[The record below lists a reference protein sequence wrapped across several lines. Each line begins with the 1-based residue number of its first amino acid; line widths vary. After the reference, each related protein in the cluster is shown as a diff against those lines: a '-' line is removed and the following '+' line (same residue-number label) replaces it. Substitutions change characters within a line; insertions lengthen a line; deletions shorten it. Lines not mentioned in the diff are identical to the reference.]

1 MGRIKGGTKMNR
13 IFWAI
18 VFIVLGL
25 WIWLSNL
32 GYLYFKRD
40 WPILLVI
47 IGIYMILTGVS
58 HTMKRKS
65 RKDVKKILKELEEG
79 KINADEAARKMRG

>member
-1 MGRIKGGTKMNR
+1 MNR

-47 IGIYMILTGVS
+47 IGIYIIISGVS
-58 HTMKRKS
+58 GSVKRKS

-79 KINADEAARKMRG
+79 KINVEEAVKKMR

>member
-40 WPILLVI
+40 WPILLVV
-47 IGIYMILTGVS
+47 IGIYIILSGVS
-58 HTMKRKS
+58 STMKRKS
-65 RKDVKKILKELEEG
+65 RRDIKKVLKELEEG
-79 KINADEAARKMRG
+79 KIDADEAARKMRG

>member
-1 MGRIKGGTKMNR
+1 MSR

-40 WPILLVI
+40 WPILLVV
-47 IGIYMILTGVS
+47 IGIYLIISGASLS
-58 HTMKRKS
+58 IRRKS
-65 RKDVKKILKELEEG
+65 RKNVKKVLKDLEEG
-79 KINADEAARKMRG
+79 KITAEEAAKKMRG